1 MALAVASHNDD
12 IDDEDV
18 QHKVQC
24 YLEAM
29 MTP

>member
-1 MALAVASHNDD
+1 MALAVASDNDD
-12 IDDEDV
+12 IDDKHV